1 MDPIGSY
8 CLSNTSSINVYEIDY
23 YEDKVLAGINNNKP
37 EWCKIVDFEQ
47 TDEIGFMVG
56 KLFVPFSE
64 VMRV

>member
-1 MDPIGSY
+1 MNPIGSF
-8 CLSNTSSINVYEIDY
+8 CLSNTISINVYQIDY
-23 YEDKVLAGINNNKP
+23 HEELVLAGTNNNKP

-47 TDEIGFMVG
+47 TDELGFMFG

>member
-1 MDPIGSY
+1 MNPIGSY
-8 CLSNTSSINVYEIDY
+8 CLSNTASVNVYKIDN

-37 EWCKIVDFEQ
+37 EWCKIVNFKQ

>member
-1 MDPIGSY
+1 MNPIGSY
-8 CLSNTSSINVYEIDY
+8 CLSNTASVNVYQIDY
-23 YEDKVLAGINNNKP
+23 HEDEVLVGINNDKP

-47 TDEIGFMVG
+47 TNELGFMFG